1 MTGKLICLLSAEGG
15 EGGAGAGAA
24 GGRRGCHANEGNTN
38 SY

>member
-1 MTGKLICLLSAEGG
+1 MTGKLICLLSSEGKVG
-15 EGGAGAGAA
+15 GGDGAGD

>member
-15 EGGAGAGAA
+15 GGGGAGAA

>member
-15 EGGAGAGAA
+15 GGGAGAGAA